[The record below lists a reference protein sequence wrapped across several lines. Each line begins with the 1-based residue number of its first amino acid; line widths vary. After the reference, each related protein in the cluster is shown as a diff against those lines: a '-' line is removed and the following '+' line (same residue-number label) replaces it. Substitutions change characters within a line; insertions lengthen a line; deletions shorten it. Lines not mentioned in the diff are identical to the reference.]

1 MKKIITVFIIT
12 ILISCQQEV
21 KESEVVKRIGY
32 DVSDESGKK
41 LDLYGGLESATKV
54 WEDYIKAHNERNLD
68 AISKLNFDDIKIW
81 GPNGEY
87 IEGSEAHIEFLSMWF
102 EVNSPKWESNY
113 FISNQL
119 TDEKGSLRQWVT
131 SGHDLTLEVEG
142 QKVKVFQVH
151 DALIEDGKV
160 KMFYIYERGDVPKS
174 EE

>member
-1 MKKIITVFIIT
+1 MKKIITVFIVA

-41 LDLYGGLESATKV
+41 LDLYGGAESATKI
-54 WEDYIKAHNERNLD
+54 WEDYIKAHNEGNLE

-102 EVNSPKWESNY
+102 EGNSPKWESNY

-142 QKVKVFQVH
+142 QKVKAFQVH

-160 KMFYIYERGDVPKS
+160 KMFYVYERADVPKS